1 MLFLKYAAFF
11 WQCFGRAVEVCP
23 ESGFSKYMYL
33 GQIFQG
39 AQAVDCF
46 QKGIELMLK
55 EKGEKETQEVSWML
69 NVTQS

>member
-1 MLFLKYAAFF
+1 
-11 WQCFGRAVEVCP
+11 
-23 ESGFSKYMYL
+23 MYL

-55 EKGEKETQEVSWML
+55 EKGEKETQEVS
-69 NVTQS
+69 